1 MSESQGQK
9 RPRPQGEK
17 ESSRQ
22 RRKPQAKEKT
32 PVSER
37 ALGIAQSCLDA
48 RPQLPPEKLREIMRP
63 DPAVDFANNRPDIE
77 EGAMKLYNASNEKED
92 YENFDPEK
100 NTPVVKEFKA
110 LWKVCLRLWEIS
122 PTVLI
127 SPMCGLRYFP
137 ANPKRGGRANQA
149 VFSPEFSKLFAEL
162 IPHPCWNF
170 EHERFLLALQY
181 VVKCRVDNRSPWPH
195 KDAKERECPAIEALF
210 NMFDESGYGE
220 MSLHEM
226 HKSARESVVGDR
238 VSGFSDFLYFIGQK
252 VKKDVVEQEQI
263 YHGIPGLPVTIGD
276 MKTLTNAVTNFNW
289 PDESWRCSPGE
300 IYEAF
305 RAERTRT
312 TGRNELPA
320 TGDELKEYLGR
331 SLKDVFRDIE
341 IYRQG
346 ADPEISSPAYE
357 ACLADVSVRDAANT
371 AAQASAG
378 ADIDEEMHLPLNVDG
393 ELHLP
398 QDVQQIPREQR
409 PVRPERRYKALVG
422 GEESEDEQADLARNL
437 RDDRVARL
445 PPDSQ
450 RRRRGSRS
458 SFGDDTFPRIH
469 VESPYEQFGF
479 PRREVRGTS
488 PQQITPRPS
497 GLTMSQIFPL
507 PGDHRLEK
515 RVEVLERGQQR
526 LETSFEGMRVSQSQ
540 VMEELRQRVQSHSHP
555 RQLEESVCDSGA
567 VATEN
572 SDVGKTVRD
581 LETQLAQAAKDK
593 QALSDKLTSR
603 ERENERLSTDLYQLG
618 REKEALSEKVGSHEL
633 EIQRL
638 SKELVE
644 KDKTITSGVER
655 LAALEA
661 ELATLKAI
669 QPPVQD
675 TYVDA
680 EDEAHGPLSSEYAR
694 FPDVDTDGCVGV
706 FQLPAAAGRAWAG
719 SSGESTAYADQVGC
733 LLARNV
739 TRLHDTD
746 MDEMSKRLY

>member
-1 MSESQGQK
+1 MSGLRIPKRTHESQQSS
-9 RPRPQGEK
+9 RPRKKPEK
-17 ESSRQ
+17 E
-22 RRKPQAKEKT
+22 AKT
-32 PVSER
+32 PVSDL
-37 ALGIAQSCLDA
+37 ALRIARNCLDE
-48 RPQLPPEKLREIMRP
+48 RPPITIDKINEVMRP
-63 DPAVDFANNRPDIE
+63 SPAVDFANRRPEIE

-92 YENFDPEK
+92 YDNFDPEK

-137 ANPKRGGRANQA
+137 ATPKRGGRANQA

-252 VKKDVVEQEQI
+252 VKKDAVEQEQI
-263 YHGIPGLPVTIGD
+263 YHGIPGLPITIGD

-320 TGDELKEYLGR
+320 TGDQLKEYLGR

-346 ADPEISSPAYE
+346 ADPEISSPVYE

-378 ADIDEEMHLPLNVDG
+378 ADIDEEMHLPLNVDE

-398 QDVQQIPREQR
+398 QDVQQIPPEQR

-437 RDDRVARL
+437 RDYRVARL

-450 RRRRGSRS
+450 RRRREYRS
-458 SFGDDTFPRIH
+458 SFGDGRFPGIH
-469 VESPYEQFGF
+469 GESPYEKGGF
-479 PRREVRGTS
+479 SSRQVRPTTRQPATAGRS
-488 PQQITPRPS
+488 GFMLSQLPIPS
-497 GLTMSQIFPL
+497 DI
-507 PGDHRLEK
+507 RLEK
-515 RVEVLERGQQR
+515 PVKVFERGQQR
-526 LETSFEGMRVSQSQ
+526 LESVVHDTRVSPSQ
-540 VMEELRQRVQSHSHP
+540 EVKRLQQRVESP
-555 RQLEESVCDSGA
+555 NLRQLEGGTRDTGA
-567 VATEN
+567 VQTGNADLVN
-572 SDVGKTVRD
+572 KVHD
-581 LETQLAQAAKDK
+581 LE
-593 QALSDKLTSR
+593 SKLTKAARGKQSV
-603 ERENERLSTDLYQLG
+603 
-618 REKEALSEKVGSHEL
+618 SEKVESHEL
-633 EIQRL
+633 EIKRL
-638 SKELVE
+638 SKELAE
-644 KDKTITSGVER
+644 KDKVHKRDSQRLSKKLSENDKKIESAMER
-655 LAALEA
+655 IRDLEA
-661 ELATLKAI
+661 ELTLLKAI
-669 QPPVQD
+669 GPGAVMSGGQGTQ
-675 TYVDA
+675 VDA
-680 EDEAHGPLSSEYAR
+680 EEDAYETDNAANTEIHQMDGDPSIVARSPTVPLL
-694 FPDVDTDGCVGV
+694 G
-706 FQLPAAAGRAWAG
+706 L
-719 SSGESTAYADQVGC
+719 C
-733 LLARNV
+733 LLRYQRF
-739 TRLHDTD
+739 TPRRDSS
-746 MDEMSKRLY
+746 M

>member
-1 MSESQGQK
+1 
-9 RPRPQGEK
+9 
-17 ESSRQ
+17 
-22 RRKPQAKEKT
+22 
-32 PVSER
+32 
-37 ALGIAQSCLDA
+37 
-48 RPQLPPEKLREIMRP
+48 
-63 DPAVDFANNRPDIE
+63 
-77 EGAMKLYNASNEKED
+77 
-92 YENFDPEK
+92 
-100 NTPVVKEFKA
+100 
-110 LWKVCLRLWEIS
+110 
-122 PTVLI
+122 
-127 SPMCGLRYFP
+127 
-137 ANPKRGGRANQA
+137 
-149 VFSPEFSKLFAEL
+149 
-162 IPHPCWNF
+162 
-170 EHERFLLALQY
+170 
-181 VVKCRVDNRSPWPH
+181 
-195 KDAKERECPAIEALF
+195 
-210 NMFDESGYGE
+210 MFDESRYGE
-220 MSLHEM
+220 ISLHEM
-226 HKSARESVVGDR
+226 HKSARKSVIKDR

-252 VKKDVVEQEQI
+252 VKKDIIEQEQI

-289 PDESWRCSPGE
+289 PDE
-300 IYEAF
+300 
-305 RAERTRT
+305 T
-312 TGRNELPA
+312 TG
-320 TGDELKEYLGR
+320 DQLKEYLGR

-378 ADIDEEMHLPLNVDG
+378 ADINKEMHLP
-393 ELHLP
+393 
-398 QDVQQIPREQR
+398 QDIQQIPPEQR

-469 VESPYEQFGF
+469 VESLYGQFGF

-526 LETSFEGMRVSQSQ
+526 LETSFEGMRVSQSR

-572 SDVGKTVRD
+572 SDVGKKVRD

-593 QALSDKLTSR
+593 QALSDKVTSR
-603 ERENERLSTDLYQLG
+603 EQENERLSTDLYQLG
-618 REKEALSEKVGSHEL
+618 REKEALSQKVGSHEL

-644 KDKTITSGVER
+644 KDKTIISGIER

-675 TYVDA
+675 TYLDA
-680 EDEAHGPLSSEYAR
+680 EDEAHGHLSSEDAR
-694 FPDVDTDGCVGV
+694 FPDVDTDGGVGV

-719 SSGESTAYADQVGC
+719 SSGESTAYTDQVGC
-733 LLARNV
+733 LLVRNV
-739 TRLHDTD
+739 NRLHDTD